1 MALYTIGGQRKRIFL
16 KIPLLCLNIINIIKY
31 MEIVMIKG
39 VNNNLL
45 FWRTKMEFICLSKKE
60 SVFLSPY
67 RYIGLFY

>member
-1 MALYTIGGQRKRIFL
+1 
-16 KIPLLCLNIINIIKY
+16 

-67 RYIGLFY
+67 RALDCFIKNILYEKLEDRSHYPCSWFIVDG